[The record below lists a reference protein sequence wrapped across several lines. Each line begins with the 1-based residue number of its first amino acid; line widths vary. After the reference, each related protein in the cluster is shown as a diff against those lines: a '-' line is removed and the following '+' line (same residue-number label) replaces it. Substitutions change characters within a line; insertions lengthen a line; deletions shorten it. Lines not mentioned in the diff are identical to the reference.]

1 MNIELSPK
9 ILDVVEVPN
18 RFLGSETP
26 GVALGT
32 VVEVFGE
39 PRGELLVE
47 VTDENG
53 VPLDLV
59 LLPASET
66 KKLWSSPKPEKQA
79 SSDEGATNE
88 FQKGVLLLQNGLL
101 AEAKTY
107 FELAFKHDPRL
118 AGTLM
123 NSANG
128 LAERGMYDAAI
139 FVYQLVLELQPGNR
153 LTRRNLA
160 AMHINRGIQ
169 YSKRGAPDKAVE
181 EFGHSLSLEPS
192 GEIAQKAQHNL
203 GAAYTQLGT
212 RLAEINRQQEAVA
225 TLYFALQISPSDVTR
240 RNLAIALVSL
250 QASRAEGSR
259 QTPPISAFR
268 NPVQMGLTLSEC
280 LNTFGAT
287 LANLGDVQGARRT
300 LMEALH
306 ADPGN
311 ELARMNLAR
320 LDTSKERAG
329 PSWMNFGI
337 SSIEPQ
343 PVAGGARIV
352 V

>member
-9 ILDVVEVPN
+9 ILDVVEVPI
-18 RFLGSETP
+18 RFLGPETS

-39 PRGELLVE
+39 PRGQLLVE

-59 LLPASET
+59 LLPASEA
-66 KKLWSSPKPEKQA
+66 KKVWSSPDPVKQA

-88 FQKGVLLLQNGLL
+88 FQKGVLLLQNGLI
-101 AEAKTY
+101 AEAKTH

-123 NSANG
+123 NLANG
-128 LAERGMYDAAI
+128 SAERRMYDAAI
-139 FVYQLVLELQPGNR
+139 LVYQLILELQPENR

-160 AMHINRGIQ
+160 ATHINRGIQ
-169 YSKRGAPDKAVE
+169 YSERGALDKAVE
-181 EFGHSLSLEPS
+181 EFGYSLSLEPS

-203 GAAYTQLGT
+203 VAAYTRLGL

-225 TLYFALQISPSDVTR
+225 IFIIAFQIRPSDLTR
-240 RNLAIALVSL
+240 RNLATALVSL

-259 QTPPISAFR
+259 QAPSISGFR
-268 NPVQMGLTLSEC
+268 NPIQMGLTLSEC
-280 LNTFGAT
+280 LNAFGAT
-287 LANLGDVQGARRT
+287 LANLGDVEGARHA
-300 LMEALH
+300 LMEALQ
-306 ADPGN
+306 ADPEN
-311 ELARMNLAR
+311 ELARNNLAR
-320 LDTSKERAG
+320 LDTSKESAG
-329 PSWMNFGI
+329 ASWMNFGI

-343 PVAGGARIV
+343 HVVAQ
-352 V
+352 

>member
-1 MNIELSPK
+1 VNIELSPK

-18 RFLGSETP
+18 RFLGSDTP
-26 GVALGT
+26 GAALGT

-47 VTDENG
+47 VTDEDG

-59 LLPASET
+59 LLPASEA
-66 KKLWSSPKPEKQA
+66 KKVWSSPEPEEQA
-79 SSDEGATNE
+79 PSDEGATNE
-88 FQKGVLLLQNGLL
+88 FQKGVLLLQNSLL
-101 AEAKTY
+101 AEAKTH

-123 NSANG
+123 NLANG
-128 LAERGMYDAAI
+128 LAERGRYDAAI
-139 FVYQLVLELQPGNR
+139 YVYQLVLELQPENR

-160 AMHINRGIQ
+160 ATHINRGIQ
-169 YSKRGAPDKAVE
+169 YAGRGALDKALE
-181 EFGHSLSLEPS
+181 EFGNSLSLDPS
-192 GEIAQKAQHNL
+192 GEIARKAQHNL
-203 GAAYTQLGT
+203 VASYTQLGT
-212 RLAEINRQQEAVA
+212 RLAEINRQQAAVNNFFVA
-225 TLYFALQISPSDVTR
+225 FQISPSDLTR

-259 QTPPISAFR
+259 QTPSIADFR
-268 NPVQMGLTLSEC
+268 NPIQMGLTLSEC

-287 LANLGDVQGARRT
+287 LANLGDMEGARHA
-300 LMEALH
+300 LMEALQ

-311 ELARMNLAR
+311 EQARMNLAK
-320 LDTSKERAG
+320 LDTTKESAG
-329 PSWMNFGI
+329 LSWMNFGI

-343 PVAGGARIV
+343 HASAQ
-352 V
+352 

>member
-259 QTPPISAFR
+259 QTPP
-268 NPVQMGLTLSEC
+268 
-280 LNTFGAT
+280 
-287 LANLGDVQGARRT
+287 
-300 LMEALH
+300 
-306 ADPGN
+306 
-311 ELARMNLAR
+311 
-320 LDTSKERAG
+320 
-329 PSWMNFGI
+329 
-337 SSIEPQ
+337 
-343 PVAGGARIV
+343 
-352 V
+352 

>member
-18 RFLGSETP
+18 RFLGSDTP
-26 GVALGT
+26 GAALGT

-47 VTDENG
+47 VTDEDG

-59 LLPASET
+59 LLPASEA
-66 KKLWSSPKPEKQA
+66 KKVWSSPEPEEQA
-79 SSDEGATNE
+79 PSDEGATNE
-88 FQKGVLLLQNGLL
+88 FQKGVLLLQNSLL
-101 AEAKTY
+101 AEAKTH

-123 NSANG
+123 NLANG
-128 LAERGMYDAAI
+128 LAERGRYDAAI
-139 FVYQLVLELQPGNR
+139 YVYQLVLELQPENR

-160 AMHINRGIQ
+160 ATHINRGIQ
-169 YSKRGAPDKAVE
+169 YAGRGALDKALE
-181 EFGHSLSLEPS
+181 EFGNSLSLDPS
-192 GEIAQKAQHNL
+192 GEIARKAQHNL
-203 GAAYTQLGT
+203 VASYTQLGT
-212 RLAEINRQQEAVA
+212 RLAEINRQQAAVNNFFVA
-225 TLYFALQISPSDVTR
+225 FQISPSDLTR

-259 QTPPISAFR
+259 QTPSIADFR
-268 NPVQMGLTLSEC
+268 NPIQMGLTLSEC

-287 LANLGDVQGARRT
+287 LANLGDMEGARHA
-300 LMEALH
+300 LMEALQ

-311 ELARMNLAR
+311 EQARMNLAK
-320 LDTSKERAG
+320 LDTTKESAG
-329 PSWMNFGI
+329 LSWMNFGI

-343 PVAGGARIV
+343 HASAQ
-352 V
+352 

>member
-18 RFLGSETP
+18 KFLGFETL

-39 PRGELLVE
+39 PRKEVLVE
-47 VTDENG
+47 VSDENG
-53 VPLDLV
+53 VPQDLV
-59 LLPASET
+59 TLPISEAKKVWAS
-66 KKLWSSPKPEKQA
+66 PEPEMQE
-79 SSDEGATNE
+79 STDDNATIQ

-101 AEAKTY
+101 AEAKTH
-107 FELAFKHDPRL
+107 FEFAFKYDPRL

-123 NSANG
+123 NLANG
-128 LAERGMYDAAI
+128 LAEREMYDAAI
-139 FVYQLVLELQPGNR
+139 FVYQLVLDLQPENH

-160 AMHINRGIQ
+160 ATHLNRGIQ
-169 YSKRGAPDKAVE
+169 YARRGAPDKAVE
-181 EFGHSLSLEPS
+181 EFGYCLSLEPS
-192 GEIAQKAQHNL
+192 GEIAQKVQHNL

-212 RLAEINRQQEAVA
+212 RLAEINRHQEAVA
-225 TLYFALQISPSDVTR
+225 ILIIAFQVSPSDITR

-250 QASRAEGSR
+250 QASRSEGSR
-259 QTPPISAFR
+259 QNLSIADFR
-268 NPVQMGLTLSEC
+268 KTIQMGLTFSEC
-280 LNTFGAT
+280 LNAFGAT
-287 LANLGDVQGARRT
+287 LANLGNLEGARHS
-300 LMEALH
+300 LMEAIK

-311 ELARMNLAR
+311 DQARNNLER
-320 LDTSKERAG
+320 LDITKESAG

-343 PVAGGARIV
+343 HAVAQ
-352 V
+352 

>member
-1 MNIELSPK
+1 MDIELSPK

-18 RFLGSETP
+18 RYLGSETP

-88 FQKGVLLLQNGLL
+88 FQKGVLLLQNGLI
-101 AEAKTY
+101 AEAKTH

-123 NSANG
+123 NLANG
-128 LAERGMYDAAI
+128 PAEKGTYDAAI
-139 FVYQLVLELQPGNR
+139 FIYQLVLDLQPENR

-160 AMHINRGIQ
+160 TVHIKRGIQ
-169 YSKRGAPDKAVE
+169 YARRDALDKAIQ
-181 EFGHSLSLEPS
+181 EFGCSLLLEPS
-192 GEIAQKAQHNL
+192 GEIAQKAQNSL
-203 GAAYTQLGT
+203 VLAYTQLGT

-225 TLYFALQISPSDVTR
+225 NLFIAFQIGPSDLTR
-240 RNLAIALVSL
+240 RNFAVALVSL

-259 QTPPISAFR
+259 QTPSISDFR
-268 NPVQMGLTLSEC
+268 NSIQMGLTHSEC

-287 LANLGDVQGARRT
+287 LANLGDVQGARRA

-320 LDTSKERAG
+320 LDTSKESAG

-343 PVAGGARIV
+343 PVAGDAGTV